1 MVLTPFGQ
9 RRGHYRLAEVFANG
23 ADSLGYAHSCLG
35 SLGGFDNR
43 GGEELVFDLEDFG
56 QTGYLVGLGRGQH
69 ETMLAK
75 KPLTLSS
82 IVSITSLRC
91 SAKICRLMESGLMR
105 LYCSARS
112 V

>member
-9 RRGHYRLAEVFANG
+9 GRGHDRIAEVFAYG
-23 ADSLGYAHSCLG
+23 TDGFRHAHSCLG
-35 SLGGFDNR
+35 SLGGFDDR

-56 QTGYLVGLGRGQH
+56 QTRDLVGLKRGQH